1 MSTFSEFEA
10 HFKAEVIKIL
20 EELDL
25 YHPPAVPTAP
35 VSVEPAPEPPPAVA
49 SPSETTEAK

>member
-1 MSTFSEFEA
+1 MSLFSEFEA
-10 HFKAEVIKIL
+10 HLKAEVIKIL

-25 YHPPAVPTAP
+25 YHPPAAPSAPTAP
-35 VSVEPAPEPPPAVA
+35 SAASEPASV